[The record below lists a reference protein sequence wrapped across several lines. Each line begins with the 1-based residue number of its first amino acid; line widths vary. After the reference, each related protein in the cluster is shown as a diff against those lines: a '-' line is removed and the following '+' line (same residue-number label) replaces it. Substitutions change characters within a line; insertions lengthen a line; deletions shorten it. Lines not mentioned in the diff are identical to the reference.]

1 MEMPNRGLSSP
12 ELPRATISRPE
23 LASGV
28 RAQNLMLT
36 YVTPRSTTYAV
47 RDVSMEIG
55 ARDFA
60 GIVGPSGSGKSS
72 LLYLMSGLKTATSG
86 DVFFDEFHYSA
97 ASATEK
103 LDFRRRAFGFIFQ
116 QPFLVPYLSVL
127 ENVLVPIENATAR
140 DQKRALEL
148 LESLGIAEL
157 APKFPNECSGGE
169 RVRASMARGLVHRPA
184 WLWVDEPTAS
194 LDHTTGKMVM
204 DVLKGQKEHGA
215 LVVVT
220 HDLEILGEA
229 DAVFRMRDGVL
240 LEKFAPGG
248 GNRDEMGVARPN
260 QNGSQSG
267 SQNGAAPTLL

>member
-1 MEMPNRGLSSP
+1 MSLD
-12 ELPRATISRPE
+12 ATISRPE
-23 LASGV
+23 IRSCL
-28 RAQNLMLT
+28 RADNLTLT
-36 YVTPRSTTYAV
+36 YVSPRSTTYAV
-47 RDVSMEIG
+47 RDVSMEVG

-86 DVFFDEFHYSA
+86 DVFFNDFHYSA
-97 ASATEK
+97 ATATEK

-127 ENVLVPIENATAR
+127 ENVLVPIENPVEK
-140 DQKRALEL
+140 DKKRALEL
-148 LESLGIAEL
+148 LDALGIIEL

-194 LDHTTGKMVM
+194 LDHITGRMVM
-204 DVLKGQKEHGA
+204 DVLKSQKEHGA

-220 HDLEILGEA
+220 HDLEILDDA
-229 DAVFRMRDGVL
+229 DVVFRMRDGIL
-240 LEKFAPGG
+240 LETFAPQIGS
-248 GNRDEMGVARPN
+248 RDEMGISRGP
-260 QNGSQSG
+260 
-267 SQNGAAPTLL
+267 

>member
-1 MEMPNRGLSSP
+1 MNSR
-12 ELPRATISRPE
+12 ELPNATITRPE
-23 LASGV
+23 LVSGV

-47 RDVSMEIG
+47 RDVSMDIG

-116 QPFLVPYLSVL
+116 QPHLVPYLSVL
-127 ENVLVPIENATAR
+127 ENVLVPIENPTPR
-140 DQKRALEL
+140 DKKRALEL

-169 RVRASMARGLVHRPA
+169 RVRASMARGLVHRPT

-204 DVLKGQKEHGA
+204 DVLKSQKEHGA

-220 HDLEILGEA
+220 HDLEILSEA

-240 LEKFAPGG
+240 LEKFVPHDGL
-248 GNRDEMGVARPN
+248 RDEMGV
-260 QNGSQSG
+260 SQSVSQG
-267 SQNGAAPTLL
+267 VAQDVSQNGQNDSRAVA

>member
-1 MEMPNRGLSSP
+1 MELSN
-12 ELPRATISRPE
+12 ATISRPE
-23 LASGV
+23 AESGV
-28 RAQNLMLT
+28 RAQHLMLT

-55 ARDFA
+55 GREFA

-86 DVFFDEFHYSA
+86 EVFFDDFHYSA
-97 ASATEK
+97 ATATQQ

-116 QPFLVPYLSVL
+116 QPHLVPYLSVL
-127 ENVLVPIENATAR
+127 ENVLVPIENPTER
-140 DQKRALEL
+140 DKKRALEL
-148 LESLGIAEL
+148 LDSLGIAEL

-169 RVRASMARGLVHRPA
+169 RVRASMARGLVHRPT

-194 LDHTTGKMVM
+194 LDHTTGRMVM
-204 DVLKGQKEHGA
+204 DVLTSQTQHGA

-220 HDLEILGEA
+220 HDLEILGDA

-240 LEKFAPGG
+240 LEKFSPREGG
-248 GNRDEMGVARPN
+248 RDQMGVA
-260 QNGSQSG
+260 QSG
-267 SQNGAAPTLL
+267 TSNPSQNGAAPGLL